1 MLHEKWIVYDRP
13 TPENRPLHPRRG
25 PHDPVVGTPARR
37 PGSIRRTTTTDLIRP
52 QGANGDLV
60 LQARGRDL
68 LTTRDDRSV
77 VVAEASVTARIDFMN
92 ERVVREI
99 STSPAIAGME
109 TLIGVRTSIGFRRAV
124 NRIAA
129 DEEERASLL
138 YLLLDDVPVATL
150 VSGYAVAYAGLRPM
164 PDEHNHR
171 LHPDLCAGWRTD
183 GTILTE
189 IRRSGFSSV
198 VTGPP
203 ALPLRRPGDPVAW
216 HEMPLLPPNAMRRH
230 RRLDLTSSDPLDVD
244 VLFRDSHMSFGGAE
258 TIIHEY
264 TVRATV
270 EPTSLRIRDIEAVPH
285 ALPFV
290 ECPAAADSAPRLAQ
304 SAVAGLREKV
314 MQEFLGPTTC
324 THLNDTL
331 RSMEDVSGLVRILGH
346 TTG

>member
-1 MLHEKWIVYDRP
+1 MRKRWIVYDRP
-13 TPENRPLHPRRG
+13 MPENPPLHPRRG
-25 PHDPVVGTPARR
+25 THDPVAGTPARR
-37 PGSIRRTTTTDLIRP
+37 PGSIRRTATTDLIRP

-68 LTTRDDRSV
+68 LTTHDDRAV

-92 ERVVREI
+92 DRVVREI
-99 STSPAIAGME
+99 STSPAIAGVE
-109 TLIGVRTSIGFRRAV
+109 RLVGVRTSLGFRRVV
-124 NRIAA
+124 NQIAA
-129 DEEERASLL
+129 DEEESASLL

-150 VSGYAVAYAGLRPM
+150 ISGYAVTYAGLRPM
-164 PDEHNHR
+164 PDGRNH
-171 LHPDLCAGWRTD
+171 LTHPDLCAGWRTG

-189 IRRSGFSSV
+189 ISRSGVSPV

-203 ALPLRRPGDPVAW
+203 ALSLHRPGDPLAW
-216 HEMPLLPPNAMRRH
+216 HDTPLLPPNAMRRH
-230 RRLDLTSSDPLDVD
+230 RRLDLTSGDPLEVD

-264 TVRATV
+264 TVRASV

-285 ALPFV
+285 ALPFL

-304 SAVAGLREKV
+304 SAVTGLREKV

-331 RSMEDVSGLVRILGH
+331 RSLEDVSGLARTLGNAA
-346 TTG
+346 G